1 MAALVVSE
9 TPLRRARVR
18 LTVGGIMLVVAVRG
32 SDAGH
37 VAGEE
42 VHPVSV
48 EVAAPRTAC
57 IIVTEESIRPWSPS
71 RRMYSSI

>member
-1 MAALVVSE
+1 
-9 TPLRRARVR
+9 
-18 LTVGGIMLVVAVRG
+18 MLVVAVRG